1 MNDEPFVVDKNLGHK
16 LDLGPEDLTAITASG
31 DPVVELTQEQ
41 KYLFDTRGWLL
52 IPGVLFAKEAEEM
65 RSHVLRVRDEP
76 ESLPEHERNY
86 VSGPLEKLAD
96 HPVVVGFLN
105 EFLAHPHLSSAESYG
120 FRMEGSGLRS
130 PSWEEGKQGHFGPHN
145 GSGLFRF
152 AVDSHHYQ
160 CIPGKAFSGLTRVV
174 WELAPVKYMQGGT
187 LLATGSHKAAYTAP
201 DSIQDMNSEIWETY
215 ECPSG
220 SVLIFTEALAHS
232 TCPWTNRE
240 NERIAIFNLY
250 NSVGSRWSKWEPPPE
265 RVAQMPPLRQSL
277 FRGVHCADN
286 VAGYR
291 YHGENQNQRK
301 PLEP

>member
-1 MNDEPFVVDKNLGHK
+1 M
-16 LDLGPEDLTAITASG
+16 
-31 DPVVELTQEQ
+31 
-41 KYLFDTRGWLL
+41 
-52 IPGVLFAKEAEEM
+52 
-65 RSHVLRVRDEP
+65 
-76 ESLPEHERNY
+76 
-86 VSGPLEKLAD
+86 
-96 HPVVVGFLN
+96 
-105 EFLAHPHLSSAESYG
+105 
-120 FRMEGSGLRS
+120 
-130 PSWEEGKQGHFGPHN
+130 
-145 GSGLFRF
+145 
-152 AVDSHHYQ
+152 
-160 CIPGKAFSGLTRVV
+160 V

-220 SVLIFTEALAHS
+220 SVLIFTEALAHR

-265 RVAQMPPLRQSL
+265 RVDQMPPLRQSL